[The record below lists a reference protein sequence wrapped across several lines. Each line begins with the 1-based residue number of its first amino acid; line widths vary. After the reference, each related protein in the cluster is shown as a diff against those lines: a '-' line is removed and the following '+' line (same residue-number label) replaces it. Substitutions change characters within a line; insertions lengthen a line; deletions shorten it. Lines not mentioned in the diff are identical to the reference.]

1 MYRIFTSMRRIAL
14 AAGIAL
20 SVYSCSSSEKQPD
33 DSVLPVCAVT
43 ADLDSLFQR
52 IFPDVDGPGGIAVVM
67 HRDTIIYRH
76 AFGVED
82 LQTMAAI
89 TDSTLFNLSSA
100 SKIFTSAALL
110 KLNEQGV
117 ISLDDSL
124 SMFFPEFNR
133 DVFGKITIR
142 HILTHSSG
150 LPDLRPR
157 TQEEWNKYK
166 STHSSVFALGED
178 YARYGT
184 GTEFMHSFQNMT
196 ATEFA
201 PGTHYE
207 RQDPAY
213 ILVAPL
219 IERVTRRDFEDWM
232 DENIFRPAGLHEVFY
247 YTYDAGLPSTAHAYR
262 NARHDTS
269 PLVFR
274 SDDGKWEE
282 YDLGEAPFFLT
293 RADRGVY
300 GSARDF
306 MQWNRALYSGKVISD
321 SSLSAINTPYL
332 ATDIPMV
339 SFGYGTAIRRENG
352 FPDKSYHL
360 NTNGGYAIVE
370 GTWADEKLHYVVFAN
385 RADWDQRAVTSEI
398 DSIFRAKNFLR

>member
-1 MYRIFTSMRRIAL
+1 MYRIFAVIQRVAL
-14 AAGIAL
+14 AVGIAV
-20 SVYSCSSSEKQPD
+20 SVYSCNSSDKMS
-33 DSVLPVCAVT
+33 DSGLPVCAVT

-52 IFPDVDGPGGIAVVM
+52 IFPDADGSGGIAIVM

-76 AFGVED
+76 AFGVAD
-82 LQTMAAI
+82 LQTMVPV

-110 KLNEQGV
+110 KLCERGM

-124 SMFFPEFNR
+124 SRFFPEFEC
-133 DVFGKITIR
+133 DVFDKITIR

-157 TQEEWNKYK
+157 NQAEWNKYK
-166 STHSSVFALGED
+166 SAHGSVFALGED

-184 GTEFMHSFQNMT
+184 GTEFMHSFQNMKT
-196 ATEFA
+196 AEFV
-201 PGTHYE
+201 PGTHCDS
-207 RQDPAY
+207 QDAAY

-219 IERVTRRDFEDWM
+219 IERVTRVDFDDWM
-232 DENIFRPAGLHEVFY
+232 SENIFRPAGMREAFY
-247 YTYDAGLPSTAHAYR
+247 YTYDGGLPATAHAYR
-262 NARHDTS
+262 PARRDTS

-282 YDLGEAPFFLT
+282 YDLGEVPYFLT

-306 MQWNRALYSGKVISD
+306 MQWNKALYSGKIISD
-321 SSLSAINTPYL
+321 SSLAAMNTPYV
-332 ATDIPMV
+332 ATEIPMV
-339 SFGYGTAIRRENG
+339 SFGLGGAVRREPG
-352 FPDKSYHL
+352 FPDKSYHM

-370 GTWADEKLHYVVFAN
+370 GSWPQEKLHYIVFAN
-385 RADWDQRAVTSEI
+385 RADWNQRDVTYEI